1 MNSLK
6 LGVASVTFRSK
17 TISEVIEIAKKSGV
31 TYIEWGSD
39 VHVKTEEDAKT
50 ARQLCDENN
59 IKISSYGSYFR
70 AGLHD
75 TGSWEQ
81 ICKNAQIMGAESIR
95 IWLGDKDR
103 EKFMA
108 DEYNKL
114 LKDLSYLCDVA
125 EKYNLLVC
133 PECHDNTFNNNT
145 LSIIRLKNDLNKDNF
160 RTYFQS
166 RYFRFD
172 YDIDR
177 IEKTFNFIENVHV
190 SYRDLAREQ
199 RFRKKDKK
207 YLDKLINKL
216 IEMNFDGIVMVEF
229 TKGDKEKSFMK
240 DVEKLRQF

>member
-17 TISEVIEIAKKSGV
+17 TIAEVIEIAKNAGV
-31 TYIEWGSD
+31 TYIEWGAD
-39 VHVKTEEDAKT
+39 VHVKNEQDAKT
-50 ARQLCDENN
+50 ARELCDENN

-75 TGSWEQ
+75 TDSWEQ
-81 ICKNAQIMGAESIR
+81 ICKNAEIMGAESIR
-95 IWLGDKDR
+95 IWLGDKDS
-103 EKFMA
+103 EKFTQE
-108 DEYNKL
+108 EYNKL
-114 LKDLSYLCDVA
+114 LNDLTILCDTA

-145 LSIIRLKNDLNKDNF
+145 DSIIRLKNDLNKENF
-160 RTYFQS
+160 KTYFQS

-177 IEKTFNFIENVHV
+177 IERTFEFIENVHV
-190 SYRDLAREQ
+190 SYRDLVREQ

-207 YLDKLINKL
+207 YLDKLLNKL
-216 IEMNFDGIVMVEF
+216 IGMNFNGIVMVEF
-229 TKGDKEKSFMK
+229 TKSDKEKSFIK
-240 DVEKLRQF
+240 DIEKLRQF